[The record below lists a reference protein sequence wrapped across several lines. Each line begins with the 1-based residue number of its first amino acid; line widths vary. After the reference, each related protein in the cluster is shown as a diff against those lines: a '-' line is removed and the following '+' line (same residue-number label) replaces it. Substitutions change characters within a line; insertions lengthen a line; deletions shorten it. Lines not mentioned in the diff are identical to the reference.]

1 MKIRNNFL
9 KEKRNF
15 IFLNSLKSL
24 LLCLQIKSVKSI
36 RNHTPAFFKYAF
48 VTWLIIILFVSSIP
62 NLSTPHIRLGH
73 SVFRLDYLFH
83 ITQYFILLFL
93 YVLWRGRNSHKLSI
107 RMFVFTLLIG
117 FSVAA
122 IDETHQLI
130 IPGRTFNPM
139 DMASNFVGVFT
150 GLLVG
155 WWFFQDKRDNLE
167 TLPEK

>member
-1 MKIRNNFL
+1 M
-9 KEKRNF
+9 
-15 IFLNSLKSL
+15 
-24 LLCLQIKSVKSI
+24 KSI

-62 NLSTPHIRLGH
+62 NISTPHLRLGQ

-93 YVLWRGRNSHKLSI
+93 YVLWRGRNNQKLSV
-107 RMFVFTLLIG
+107 RMFVFTLFLG
-117 FSVAA
+117 FALAA

-150 GLLVG
+150 GSLIG
-155 WWFFQDKRDNLE
+155 WWFFQDKSDSLE
-167 TLPEK
+167 PLPEK

>member
-1 MKIRNNFL
+1 
-9 KEKRNF
+9 
-15 IFLNSLKSL
+15 
-24 LLCLQIKSVKSI
+24 
-36 RNHTPAFFKYAF
+36 
-48 VTWLIIILFVSSIP
+48 
-62 NLSTPHIRLGH
+62 
-73 SVFRLDYLFH
+73 
-83 ITQYFILLFL
+83 
-93 YVLWRGRNSHKLSI
+93 
-107 RMFVFTLLIG
+107 MFVFTLLIG